1 MHTKLQYFRRHA
13 TTNAARGNLRMNPR
27 MHPVDDFSHG
37 LFKICVSN
45 VGSAGGTC
53 TKDVLLAG
61 VKVDSLL
68 FEIWNK
74 KVIHR

>member
-1 MHTKLQYFRRHA
+1 
-13 TTNAARGNLRMNPR
+13 MNPR

-74 KVIHR
+74 KVIDNPWIDTCTIYLYMQKLLN